1 MLVGDVT
8 EAAVSRA
15 WAKSSSSGPK
25 LKYRCTYGPRK
36 GQMRASAAA
45 CMAPMNFNKSQNL
58 KATRRSKSPTM
69 SVKTSRT
76 KRTSGTSKRVARMNA
91 GSRRQ
96 KI

>member
-1 MLVGDVT
+1 MQVYEVL
-8 EAAVSRA
+8 EAVKRA
-15 WAKSSSSGPK
+15 WGKTSASGPK

-45 CMAPMNFNKSQNL
+45 CMAPMNFTASNKM
-58 KATRRSKSPTM
+58 KATRRAKSPTM
-69 SVKTSRT
+69 SVKTQKT

-91 GSRRQ
+91 GSRRR